1 MSQHRIRIALLAL
14 LVAGATALPVSAS
27 NSAPPATVKDLAIQS
42 APRIMDQAAG
52 AAALPGPKGL
62 QPFGKT
68 IPLNI
73 AAAANSRLRRE
84 VFGFVNASNLG
95 DPSVGYTTWNLSLL
109 STVAY
114 FSIHVNAGNGNLVY
128 YDTGWNIFHSATMSN
143 FINAAHAAG
152 VKVIVSINLHD
163 FSTDPNNQVCQGL
176 APTSTQNTIAQTV
189 ALVSTSGI
197 DGINVNYEAT
207 LTTCANGA
215 SNRDELSAFMMNLRA
230 AMPIGSYLAIDT
242 FSGAAEDNLEFFN
255 LTALAPYVDSF
266 FVMAYDMDAANATE
280 VPLSC
285 SSYCFSPM
293 SPLNTYRF
301 NVTKSMA
308 QYTALVPASKVILG
322 QPLYGRTGCV
332 PNLTDP
338 HQYPS
343 PYVPLVAPTYINASV
358 VSSQPDTFTFTAHR
372 DPGDGVS
379 RWDTWYD
386 KTSSCNREQIFDDT
400 QSLGAKY
407 DVVNANNLRGVGFFT
422 LDYGAGAPELWN
434 EIDLKFGATTP
445 WFSLGGGLTSGP
457 DASSWGSTRT
467 DVFARGG
474 DNALWHR
481 SWNGTAW
488 TDWESLGGVL
498 TEDPTA
504 VSWGPNRIDVLV
516 RGSGNAIWHRS
527 SDGTT
532 WSAWES
538 LGGVATS
545 GPEVTSW
552 GVNRLDV
559 FVAGGGNALWQRVFD
574 GTNWGTWN
582 LLGGVLT
589 SDPGAIS
596 AAPNT
601 VDVFVRGTDHALW
614 HDSWNGTSWTW
625 SSLGGII
632 TSGPDAASCTA
643 GHLDVYATGSDSG
656 LWQRGFNGTT
666 WSDWQSLRGQWS
678 SRPAAVCPTGTTA
691 ISLFERGPDAQ
702 LWQTSVP
709 AT

>member
-1 MSQHRIRIALLAL
+1 MERADQLASQ
-14 LVAGATALPVSAS
+14 
-27 NSAPPATVKDLAIQS
+27 APPSRL
-42 APRIMDQAAG
+42 QA
-52 AAALPGPKGL
+52 
-62 QPFGKT
+62 FGKT
-68 IPLNI
+68 VPLDV
-73 AAAANSRLRRE
+73 AAKANSRLRRE

-95 DPSVGYTTWNLSLL
+95 DPTGGYTTWNMSLL

-114 FSIHVNAGNGNLVY
+114 FSIHVNSGNGNLVY
-128 YDTGWNIFHSATMSN
+128 YDTGWNIFHSSTMSN
-143 FINAAHAAG
+143 FINTAHAAG
-152 VKVIVSINLHD
+152 VRVIVSINLHD

-176 APTSTQNTIAQTV
+176 APASTQNTIAQAV
-189 ALVSTSGI
+189 ALVAAAGI

-242 FSGAAEDNLEFFN
+242 FSGAAEDNGEFFN

-280 VPLSC
+280 APLSC
-285 SSYCFSPM
+285 TSYCFSPM

-301 NVTKSMA
+301 NVTKSVA

-338 HQYPS
+338 HQYAS
-343 PYVPLVAPTYINASV
+343 PYVPLVAPTYLNASTI
-358 VSSQPDTFTFTAHR
+358 SSQSGVYSFVAHR

-386 KTSSCNREQIFDDT
+386 QSSDCYREQVFDDVV
-400 QSLGAKY
+400 SLGAKY

-422 LDYGAGAPELWN
+422 LDYGGGAPELWN
-434 EIDLKFGATTP
+434 LIDLKFGTTTP
-445 WFSLGGGLTSGP
+445 WFSLDGVVTSGP
-457 DASSWGSTRT
+457 DASSWGAART

-474 DNALWHR
+474 DNGLWHR
-481 SWNGTAW
+481 YWNGTVWSAW
-488 TDWESLGGVL
+488 EDLGGVL

-516 RGSGNAIWHRS
+516 RGSDNGIWHRS

-532 WSAWES
+532 WSPWDS
-538 LGGVATS
+538 LGGKATS
-545 GPEVTSW
+545 GPEVASW
-552 GVNRLDV
+552 GVNHLDL
-559 FVAGGGNALWQRVFD
+559 FVAGGGGALWQRSFD
-574 GTNWGTWN
+574 GTTWGTWS
-582 LLGGVLT
+582 LLGGTLT
-589 SDPGAIS
+589 SDPGAVS

-614 HDSWNGTSWTW
+614 RDSWNGSTWTW
-625 SSLGGII
+625 SSLGGVI

-643 GHLDVYATGSDSG
+643 GHIDVFATGSNSG
-656 LWQRGFNGTT
+656 LWQRGFNGSA
-666 WSDWQSLRGQWS
+666 WSDWQDLRGQWS
-678 SRPAAVCPTGTTA
+678 SDAGAVCPSSTTA
-691 ISLFERGPDAQ
+691 VSLFERGPDGV